1 MDENKEISI
10 IDEIKT
16 EFNYQ
21 INNFNLNDINE
32 LAEIIKKIKGNIF
45 FCGVGKSGNIGKHC
59 CDLLKCISFS
69 SFYFDI
75 LNSVHG
81 DIGTLT
87 NKDIILMFSNSGNTK
102 ELIDIIPLF
111 KNIGITTVG
120 ICCNEKSKFTELC
133 DLTIVTPFKNEISG
147 EINKIPT
154 NSYMSHLIF
163 SNILVSIL
171 KKNISVDRYK
181 ENHLSGNIGKNLLK
195 VKDVLI
201 EEYPKIILKNNE
213 EIDISKILL
222 LMTNYKIGCCFF
234 VNNENN
240 LLGIMTDGDIRRLLN
255 FQKNISKID
264 ISVINKN
271 LYYETNLNKYIN
283 ECKKINYIPILDNK
297 IIIGII
303 QNHLC

>member
-120 ICCNEKSKFTELC
+120 ICCN
-133 DLTIVTPFKNEISG
+133 
-147 EINKIPT
+147 
-154 NSYMSHLIF
+154 
-163 SNILVSIL
+163 
-171 KKNISVDRYK
+171 
-181 ENHLSGNIGKNLLK
+181 
-195 VKDVLI
+195 
-201 EEYPKIILKNNE
+201 
-213 EIDISKILL
+213 
-222 LMTNYKIGCCFF
+222 
-234 VNNENN
+234 
-240 LLGIMTDGDIRRLLN
+240 
-255 FQKNISKID
+255 
-264 ISVINKN
+264 
-271 LYYETNLNKYIN
+271 
-283 ECKKINYIPILDNK
+283 
-297 IIIGII
+297 
-303 QNHLC
+303 